1 MHYNGCKRKCPTLDL
16 NISIPF
22 HYKMKTH
29 IVSLL
34 AVIVLMS
41 ACNTPERKINQF
53 EKAIIAAEAQ
63 DSIPPLQREKLDTMA
78 ESLKEDLKSNRNQY
92 TAEELERANKLIGR
106 YAVLDF
112 NIGLKELKEGLNDAL
127 QQLDGA
133 LESIGTD
140 EANKEQ

>member
-1 MHYNGCKRKCPTLDL
+1 
-16 NISIPF
+16 
-22 HYKMKTH
+22 MKTH